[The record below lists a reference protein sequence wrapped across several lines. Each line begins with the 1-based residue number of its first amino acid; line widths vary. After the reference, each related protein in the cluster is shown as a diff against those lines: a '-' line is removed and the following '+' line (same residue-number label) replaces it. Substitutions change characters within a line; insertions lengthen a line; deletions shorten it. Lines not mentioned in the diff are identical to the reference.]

1 MTDQPLATRQITI
14 QVFSDLHLNLLNK
27 KDTIPPIVPEAKYLF
42 LAGNICT
49 LGHRT
54 FFPFLDY
61 CSQGWEKTF
70 IVPGNQD
77 FYSLKKNHGTL
88 DFEYNLKIGERY
100 KNVFYLNNSTASLND
115 TIDVY
120 GSTLW
125 SKPLFSRYEAKYF
138 TDFLNIQQF
147 SEKKKQNTLIDYPFV
162 QNLSNKDADYLVES
176 INNNTNNTN
185 KKTIILTHFPPTQEG
200 TIPHSK
206 VLHEDFGNILD
217 KVNLCNVPL
226 WISGH
231 THRSYDITR
240 HSTRL
245 ISNQLG
251 FKFET
256 TGYSK
261 TGVFLVDY

>member
-1 MTDQPLATRQITI
+1 MTDLPPAIRQITI
-14 QVFSDLHLNLLNK
+14 QVFSDLHLNLRSP
-27 KDTIPPIVPEAKYLF
+27 KDTIPPIIPEAKYLF

-49 LGHRT
+49 LNNFT

-61 CSQGWEKTF
+61 CSKSWEKTF
-70 IVPGNQD
+70 LVPGNQD
-77 FYSLKKNHGTL
+77 FYSLKKNHGML

-100 KNVFYLNNSTASLND
+100 KNIFYLNNSKASLND

-125 SKPLFSRYEAKYF
+125 SRPRFDRYEAKYF

-147 SEKKKQNTLIDYPFV
+147 SESKKTNTLIDYNFI
-162 QNLSNKDADYLVES
+162 QKLSNKDAGYLEDS
-176 INNNTNNTN
+176 INNNTN
-185 KKTIILTHFPPTQEG
+185 KKTIILTQFPPTQEG
-200 TIPHSK
+200 TISPSK
-206 VLHEDFGNILD
+206 VLHEDFGNVLD

-231 THRSYDITR
+231 THWSYDIT
-240 HSTRL
+240 HQSTRL

-251 FKFET
+251 FGFET

>member
-1 MTDQPLATRQITI
+1 MTDLPLAAAIIQITI
-14 QVFSDLHLNLLNK
+14 QVFSDLHLNLLNP
-27 KDTIPPIVPEAKYLF
+27 KDTIPPIIPEAKYLF

-49 LGHRT
+49 LGHPT

-61 CSQGWEKTF
+61 CSRSWEKTF

-77 FYSLKKNHGTL
+77 FYSFKKNHGTL

-100 KNVFYLNNSTASLND
+100 KNIFYLNNSKASLND

-125 SKPLFSRYEAKYF
+125 SKPRFSRYEVKYF

-147 SEKKKQNTLIDYPFV
+147 SDKKKQNTLIDYHFV
-162 QNLSNKDADYLVES
+162 QNLSNKDADYLEES
-176 INNNTNNTN
+176 INKNTD

-200 TIPHSK
+200 TIQPSK

-231 THRSYDITR
+231 THWSYDITH

-256 TGYSK
+256 TRYSK
-261 TGVFLVDY
+261 NGVFLIDY

>member
-1 MTDQPLATRQITI
+1 MSDISPEAKRQITI
-14 QVFSDLHLNLLNK
+14 QVFSDLHLNQLNP
-27 KDTIPPIVPEAKYLF
+27 KDTIPPIIPEAKYLF

-49 LGHRT
+49 LSHAT

-61 CSQGWEKTF
+61 CSKSWEKVF
-70 IVPGNQD
+70 LVPGNQE

-100 KNVFYLNNSTASLND
+100 KNIFYLNNGKASLND

-125 SKPLFSRYEAKYF
+125 SKPRFSRYEAKYF

-147 SEKKKQNTLIDYPFV
+147 SEKKKQNILIDYPFV
-162 QNLSNKDADYLVES
+162 QNLSNKDADYLAES
-176 INNNTNNTN
+176 INKNTN
-185 KKTIILTHFPPTQEG
+185 KKIIILTHFPPTQEG
-200 TIPHSK
+200 TIPPSK

-217 KVNLCNVPL
+217 KVNLCHVPL

-231 THRSYDITR
+231 THWSHDIMY

-251 FKFET
+251 FISET
-256 TGYSK
+256 TGYSN
-261 TGVFLVDY
+261 TGVFQVDY

>member
-1 MTDQPLATRQITI
+1 MTDLPPAIRQITI
-14 QVFSDLHLNLLNK
+14 QVFSDLHLNLLNPR
-27 KDTIPPIVPEAKYLF
+27 DTISPITPEAKYLF

-100 KNVFYLNNSTASLND
+100 KNIFYLNNSMASLND

-125 SKPLFSRYEAKYF
+125 SKPRLSRYEAKYF
-138 TDFLNIQQF
+138 SDFFNIQQF

-162 QNLSNKDADYLVES
+162 QNLSNKDADYLEES
-176 INNNTNNTN
+176 INKNTN

-200 TIPHSK
+200 TIPPSK
-206 VLHEDFGNILD
+206 VLHEDFGNMLD

-231 THRSYDITR
+231 THWCYDIT
-240 HSTRL
+240 HQSTRL

-251 FKFET
+251 VGFET